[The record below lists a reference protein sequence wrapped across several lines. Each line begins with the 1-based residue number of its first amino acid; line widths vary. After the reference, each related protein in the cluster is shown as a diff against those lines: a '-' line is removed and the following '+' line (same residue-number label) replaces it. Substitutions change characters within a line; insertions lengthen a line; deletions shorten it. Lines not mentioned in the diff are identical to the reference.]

1 MISPK
6 RNRELLAHGF
16 LTLAVLILC
25 AVAVFWLSAIHS
37 NDTPPGQH
45 TLPIERGE

>member
-6 RNRELLAHGF
+6 RNRKLLAHGF

-25 AVAVFWLSAIHS
+25 AVAIFWLCAARS

-45 TLPIERGE
+45 TLPLEHRE